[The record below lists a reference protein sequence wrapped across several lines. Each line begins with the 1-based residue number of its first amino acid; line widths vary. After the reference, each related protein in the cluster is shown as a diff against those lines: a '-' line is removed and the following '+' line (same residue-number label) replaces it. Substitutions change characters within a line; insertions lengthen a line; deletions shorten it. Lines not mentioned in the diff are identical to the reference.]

1 MKRKRKGS
9 AILTIMVI
17 SMLFMSISAIVITSI
32 ISTMNSNNAEKGYE
46 DLVYAAEG
54 GLETAYSQIKA
65 GNVSSYPSQLNN
77 IYLTDLKTKTVDSVV
92 VKMEK
97 DAIDTN
103 KINLESTAYGYSG
116 TKKVVKSSVKVT
128 NTTNNSSS
136 AKEIFS
142 NSLVAENNIDVESL
156 GDYDMGSTDVAVG
169 GGFNN
174 PGTGGK
180 DPNIKNQKFESVIFK
195 SNVKKVSQIKVDCI
209 GSLASCTNSLLSKA
223 ENIDING
230 GTQVDNGV
238 GVFSHKNL
246 YGVKFDII
254 LVNADKL
261 IIEDN
266 SIWPM
271 DETNKIV
278 ISSGDVEIIT
288 RSGQTSK
295 MTRSNI
301 FAKNIT
307 ISKPGS
313 MHIVEA
319 PAKDTNISDQLSD
332 EDLKNIDKIIG
343 KYIDNWNSSSNGG
356 SSGGGSGSTSSTI
369 EFEDGSFE
377 YE

>member
-116 TKKVVKSSVKVT
+116 VKKVVKSSVKVT
-128 NTTNNSSS
+128 NTTTSPS

-142 NSLVAENNIDVESL
+142 NSLVAENDIGVESL

-169 GGFNN
+169 GWFNN

-246 YGVKFDII
+246 HGVKFDII
-254 LVNADKL
+254 LVNTDKL

-319 PAKDTNISDQLSD
+319 PAKDTSISDQLSD

-343 KYIDNWNSSSNGG
+343 KYIDNWNSSSSGG
-356 SSGGGSGSTSSTI
+356 SSGGGSGTPGNI

-377 YE
+377 YD

>member
-46 DLVYAAEG
+46 DLIYAAEG

-77 IYLTDLKTKTVDSVV
+77 IYLTDLKTKIVDSVV

-97 DAIDTN
+97 DATDTN

-116 TKKVVKSSVKVT
+116 AKKVVKGSIKVT
-128 NTTNNSSS
+128 NTNTSPS

-156 GDYDMGSTDVAVG
+156 GNYDMGSTDVAVG

-174 PGTGGK
+174 PGTGGT

-254 LVNADKL
+254 LVNTDKL

-266 SIWPM
+266 GIWPM

-332 EDLKNIDKIIG
+332 EDLKNIDKIVG
-343 KYIDNWNSSSNGG
+343 KYIDNWNSSSGGG
-356 SSGGGSGSTSSTI
+356 SSSGGSGTPGNI